1 MLFYPIAIPAM
12 ISTTA
17 IMNVASLIS
26 TTEEFTEKQQQLGGL
41 IIEKGGTRSK

>member
-1 MLFYPIAIPAM
+1 MLSYPIAIPAT

-17 IMNVASLIS
+17 IMNVASLIT
-26 TTEEFTEKQQQLGGL
+26 TTEEFTEKQQLGGL